1 MGCTCS
7 LMPKTDSQAAMVR
20 SKPASSVPHVSSSDV
35 RGDSVGEIVGHT
47 RRLEDEYSLGPQI
60 GK

>member
-1 MGCTCS
+1 
-7 LMPKTDSQAAMVR
+7 MPKTDSQAAMVR